1 MALDKLLNLEKQ
13 QRLAEDVTGTK
24 LCCTAI
30 LDILYQA
37 KEWKLL
43 NEHILLLAKRRS
55 QLKQVWKCS
64 RASCPHEA
72 QLHGCGSTPGRA
84 ACCYADF
91 PFSCAPRI
99 ALCLI
104 CTWLRRP

>member
-1 MALDKLLNLEKQ
+1 MSVALDKLLNLEKQ

-30 LDILYQA
+30 LDILFEA

-55 QLKQVWKCS
+55 QLKQVWLLV
-64 RASCPHEA
+64 H
-72 QLHGCGSTPGRA
+72 
-84 ACCYADF
+84 
-91 PFSCAPRI
+91 PFSA
-99 ALCLI
+99 
-104 CTWLRRP
+104 